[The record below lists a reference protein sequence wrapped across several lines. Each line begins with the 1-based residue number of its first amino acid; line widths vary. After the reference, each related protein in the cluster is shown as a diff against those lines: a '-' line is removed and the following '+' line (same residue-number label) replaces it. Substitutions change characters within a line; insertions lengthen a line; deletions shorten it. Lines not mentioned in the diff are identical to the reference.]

1 MYDVLGRLKKLLE
14 DRGLT
19 VYRISKETGIPQS
32 TISTWYSSHN
42 LPPID
47 KLEIICKALGMSLAD
62 FFCDEGT
69 IPINETNRR
78 AAELWQKTDEAQKK
92 LLLDLADAIT
102 HSHAA
107 SEQAAG
113 HQHA

>member
-1 MYDVLGRLKKLLE
+1 MYDVLGRLKQLLD

-19 VYRISKETGIPQS
+19 IYRISKETGIPQS

-69 IPINETNRR
+69 IPISETNRR
-78 AAELWQKTDEAQKK
+78 AAELWQKANEAQKK
-92 LLLDLADAIT
+92 ALLDLADT
-102 HSHAA
+102 FTNSNTV
-107 SEQAAG
+107 SKSVG
-113 HQHA
+113 KHQHA